1 MIQFNS
7 IVLSL
12 IILVSFIKSTYVP
25 GSPWSETV
33 WISGNIEEVKWS
45 WQEKDGTPKIDQI
58 DYIVVDFMTG
68 SDYDNILLQNV
79 ATLPPNATNTLFK
92 VPKVSQDGK
101 LYFFRITSFNK
112 TNAAIDYNWSTR
124 FTILSA
130 NPN

>member
-1 MIQFNS
+1 M
-7 IVLSL
+7 
-12 IILVSFIKSTYVP
+12 
-25 GSPWSETV
+25 
-33 WISGNIEEVKWS
+33 EEVKWS

-79 ATLPPNATNTLFK
+79 ATLPPNATSTLFK

-112 TNAAIDYNWSTR
+112 TNVAIDFNWSTR
-124 FTILSA
+124 FTILSTK
-130 NPN
+130 PN